1 MLTEG
6 VKKLNPKKGA
16 EEFFEEEIS
25 LKEIFSVIRKRIKII
40 LIVAVIAVIIS
51 AVFTFAVLKPE
62 YESNTTLMVG
72 TPVHRVAV
80 GEADQITYQEVQT
93 NRLLVSTYGEIAKS
107 RSVLDNVIK
116 SLNLETG
123 TAELR
128 EKINVS
134 LVKDTEIIRISVTDN
149 DPKMAA
155 EIANVLAEAFSQQ
168 VVKIMNIENIKVID
182 EAVEPTSPVRPRHKL
197 NLSIGLVL
205 GVIISVFAAFI
216 LEFFDTSIKSPE
228 DVAKY
233 LDLPVIGT
241 IPYVQK
247 EG

>member
-1 MLTEG
+1 VTERT
-6 VKKLNPKKGA
+6 GA
-16 EEFFEEEIS
+16 EEFIEEEIS
-25 LKEIFSVIRKRIKII
+25 LKELFAVICKRVKMILAITII
-40 LIVAVIAVIIS
+40 AVIAS

-72 TPVHRVAV
+72 KPVHKISVDQT
-80 GEADQITYQEVQT
+80 DQISYQEIQT

-107 RSVLDNVIK
+107 RSVLDSVIK
-116 SLNLETG
+116 TLKLDID
-123 TAELR
+123 TACLR
-128 EKINVS
+128 GKINVS

-149 DPKMAA
+149 DPEKAA
-155 EIANVLAEAFSQQ
+155 TIANELAQAFAKQ
-168 VVKIMNIENIKVID
+168 VVKIMNVENIQVID
-182 EAVEPTSPVRPRHKL
+182 EAIQPQSPVKPRPVL
-197 NLSIGLVL
+197 NISVAFVL
-205 GVIISVFAAFI
+205 GLIVGIFAAFI
-216 LEFFDTSIKSPE
+216 MEFFDTSIKSPE